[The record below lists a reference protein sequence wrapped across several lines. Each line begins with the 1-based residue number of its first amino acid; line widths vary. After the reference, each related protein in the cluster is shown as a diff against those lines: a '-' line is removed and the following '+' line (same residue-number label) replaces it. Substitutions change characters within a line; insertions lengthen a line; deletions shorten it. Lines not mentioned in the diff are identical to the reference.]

1 MGYEN
6 VLNQDKRKPSFEEEC
21 PFCGFP
27 VSRRKLKSD
36 FLQGHVENGF
46 RLKEGRFRLDF
57 RKKFFAFFRKKFKKL
72 GGEAL
77 EQLTQ
82 RTSGRVQGHVGR
94 GPEQSGQIEGVSAN
108 GGGL

>member
-1 MGYEN
+1 M
-6 VLNQDKRKPSFEEEC
+6 
-21 PFCGFP
+21 
-27 VSRRKLKSD
+27 
-36 FLQGHVENGF
+36 
-46 RLKEGRFRLDF
+46 
-57 RKKFFAFFRKKFKKL
+57 

-82 RTSGRVQGHVGR
+82 QTSGRVQGHVGR